1 MTSVVS
7 AVKDAVSA
15 VSDTKKIND
24 LRHNTREPYHGGAD
38 AKERMRTDHGTKIA
52 EPENW
57 YSPLPDCYQRQTL
70 NLVFSFFFHRV
81 GFASRETAK
90 RALPC

>member
-24 LRHNTREPYHGGAD
+24 LRHNTRDPQGAD
-38 AKERMRTDHGTKIA
+38 ANERILRTDHGTKIA
-52 EPENW
+52 EPKNW
-57 YSPLPDCYQRQTL
+57 YPLSQTGI
-70 NLVFSFFFHRV
+70 N
-81 GFASRETAK
+81 GK
-90 RALPC
+90 P